1 MAEESARLDSTRVR
15 KIVRVRLGG
24 QGKLGQ
30 DLQKQPVA
38 APLVGTSIGAPL
50 GSTDGSCT
58 KASVRVVYN
67 RTKIINADDALSRL
81 GGMVSS
87 RTLSILVPGALV
99 DEIGIRLPDI
109 MARRPVRRQRAPNG
123 RSNIKRRWRS
133 QVTVP
138 AVFNLRIDRWMQV
151 PGAFLFGDCVGT
163 RDANNV
169 FPLRQM
175 RRTLP
180 PPRESR
186 FNADPTPSS

>member
-15 KIVRVRLGG
+15 KIVRVGLGG

-50 GSTDGSCT
+50 GSCT
-58 KASVRVVYN
+58 KAS
-67 RTKIINADDALSRL
+67 
-81 GGMVSS
+81 
-87 RTLSILVPGALV
+87 
-99 DEIGIRLPDI
+99 
-109 MARRPVRRQRAPNG
+109 
-123 RSNIKRRWRS
+123 
-133 QVTVP
+133 VTVP

>member
-1 MAEESARLDSTRVR
+1 MVEESARLDSTRVR
-15 KIVRVRLGG
+15 KIVRVGLGG

-50 GSTDGSCT
+50 GSCT
-58 KASVRVVYN
+58 KAS
-67 RTKIINADDALSRL
+67 
-81 GGMVSS
+81 
-87 RTLSILVPGALV
+87 
-99 DEIGIRLPDI
+99 